1 MAIIP
6 TSNIAP
12 DGFETL
18 AQARDRRAYKI
29 AVLRGGN
36 GQQQQL
42 AAKLKR
48 CRKGNRCNSGA
59 CDVCVRFFRLRLLRQ
74 LQPILES
81 RPHWTRASVVTDDL
95 LFAEG
100 ALANVDL
107 NALKRKISKR
117 TRAVELA
124 GSYRRRWHRHFAQHR
139 KQRDRRL
146 AVAPLHVYRR
156 RADNKTGRGGQ
167 SDIPARENS
176 PGTLQLDPTNRQSE
190 AGHLS
195 LQIDILASLAV
206 HRLRATPKNE
216 KPTFETSR
224 AERAARIFGQIPSR
238 RSPDPPWP
246 PPRRQEFD
254 RYPERTGPNQITPVG
269 AENRRSIGGLPMCRR
284 HLSRTRRITTCQ

>member
-1 MAIIP
+1 VRSALQA
-6 TSNIAP
+6 AP
-12 DGFETL
+12 PSATPANPRVSTALDASVGGDGRL
-18 AQARDRRAYKI
+18 A
-29 AVLRGGN
+29 VRGGRT
-36 GQQQQL
+36 GQ
-42 AAKLKR
+42 R
-48 CRKGNRCNSGA
+48 
-59 CDVCVRFFRLRLLRQ
+59 
-74 LQPILES
+74 
-81 RPHWTRASVVTDDL
+81 RPQCPQKENIEA
-95 LFAEG
+95 
-100 ALANVDL
+100 
-107 NALKRKISKR
+107 

-167 SDIPARENS
+167 SNIPARENS
-176 PGTLQLDPTNRQSE
+176 PGTLQLYPTNRQSE

-206 HRLRATPKNE
+206 HRVRAAPKNE

-246 PPRRQEFD
+246 PPRRQESD
-254 RYPERTGPNQITPVG
+254 RHPELTGPNQITPVG

-284 HLSRTRRITTCQ
+284 HLSRTRRIITCQ